1 MHADVG
7 IIFIIAQWP
16 FTPVTARR
24 KPDPGPRNSTETMHA
39 AQAVKK
45 EVDEAVE
52 KAKQGTIPAAD
63 QLWKNIYHESLGAVM
78 RGMDSQTKIKL

>member
-1 MHADVG
+1 M
-7 IIFIIAQWP
+7 
-16 FTPVTARR
+16 
-24 KPDPGPRNSTETMHA
+24 S
-39 AQAVKK
+39 QAVKK

-52 KAKQGTIPAAD
+52 KAKQGTIPAAE